1 MGKQNKS
8 SESEVLDKHNVK
20 QLKNE
25 IRDLKKT
32 ILELTKI
39 NEKLRSKMVIDD
51 EETMETTSNSEN
63 LQLDPE
69 VVADTQDG
77 SWQTVLKRKNKRYK
91 VSKNETIINKNNQTD
106 KIKEKD
112 NNTPTTMN
120 QKETKNRRPF
130 KPPPINIV
138 GQSPRDTVTA
148 IKNGLKTDK
157 FNITKHSENLHSLKL
172 ENYEDFQNTK
182 KILREVKTQFYTYTP
197 KEDKLQT
204 LLLKG
209 LDKEYKPEEVLDLLK
224 NKNFQTNA
232 LSLGDIND
240 DNAEKDIPGLEGDN
254 LLFQSGTFF
263 SGFESSS
270 TTATFTLMEL
280 AKKKEY
286 QDRAREDIKK
296 AIDKHRWT
304 FEAFND
310 MKYLDQCIAE
320 GVRLHPSV
328 STIDRY
334 TLQDYKIPDTNII
347 IEKGTPIYISL
358 YGLHGDPKFFDEP
371 EVFNPDRFSEDQKI
385 SDAYIPFGAGPRMCV
400 GMKVGQLHVKVVL
413 SMILSEYEVHQ
424 NPEEIYK
431 LDSRSTF
438 TAAANGI
445 NIEFRKLIK

>member
-1 MGKQNKS
+1 MYQILHTS
-8 SESEVLDKHNVK
+8 SYFHVE
-20 QLKNE
+20 
-25 IRDLKKT
+25 
-32 ILELTKI
+32 KI
-39 NEKLRSKMVIDD
+39 I
-51 EETMETTSNSEN
+51 SN
-63 LQLDPE
+63 
-69 VVADTQDG
+69 
-77 SWQTVLKRKNKRYK
+77 
-91 VSKNETIINKNNQTD
+91 IINFQH
-106 KIKEKD
+106 
-112 NNTPTTMN
+112 
-120 QKETKNRRPF
+120 
-130 KPPPINIV
+130 
-138 GQSPRDTVTA
+138 VT
-148 IKNGLKTDK
+148 
-157 FNITKHSENLHSLKL
+157 
-172 ENYEDFQNTK
+172 
-182 KILREVKTQFYTYTP
+182 
-197 KEDKLQT
+197 
-204 LLLKG
+204 
-209 LDKEYKPEEVLDLLK
+209 
-224 NKNFQTNA
+224 
-232 LSLGDIND
+232 
-240 DNAEKDIPGLEGDN
+240 GLEGDN